1 MFIEALKE
9 VVVDTLKLLPFL
21 FITYLIMEYIEHK
34 TENKAMKLMQ
44 DSGKV
49 GPLIGAAVGAVPQ
62 CGFSAMSASLY
73 SGGMITLGSLIA
85 VFLSTSDEMLPILI
99 SNTMPVGTIAK
110 SLIFKIIA
118 GVVTGIIIDLAVRKI
133 RGTNSTG
140 KRIHDLCE
148 REHCGCDNED
158 GHSHGI
164 IRPALK
170 HTFNIIWF
178 IFVISLIAALVLEYS
193 DADSIA
199 AFLVHNPVASIFI
212 SGLIGL
218 IPNCASSVMLTELYI
233 KGMLSPAGFMTG
245 LLVGAGVGVLVLF
258 RTNRNMKE
266 NLGILGLLYVSGII
280 WGFIINAIRLVF

>member
-1 MFIEALKE
+1 MFFE
-9 VVVDTLKLLPFL
+9 VLLEVAVDTLKLLPFL

-34 TENKAMKLMQ
+34 TENRAMQLMQ

-49 GPLIGAAVGAVPQ
+49 GPLIGAAVGALPQ

-99 SNTMPVGTIAK
+99 SNTVPLATIAK
-110 SLIFKIIA
+110 SIGFKIIA
-118 GVVTGIIIDLAVRKI
+118 GLITGIIIDLAVRKI
-133 RGTNSTG
+133 KGTNASG
-140 KRIHDLCE
+140 KHIHDLCE
-148 REHCGCDNED
+148 REHCGCEDED

-164 IRPALK
+164 VRPALK

-178 IFVISLIAALVLEYS
+178 IFVISLIAALILEYS
-193 DADSIA
+193 DSDSIA
-199 AFLVHNPVASIFI
+199 AFLVHSPVASIFI
-212 SGLIGL
+212 AGLIGL
-218 IPNCASSVMLTELYI
+218 IPNCASSVMITELYI

-266 NLGILGLLYVSGII
+266 NLGILGLLYASGIV
-280 WGFIINAIRLVF
+280 WGFIINAIGLVF